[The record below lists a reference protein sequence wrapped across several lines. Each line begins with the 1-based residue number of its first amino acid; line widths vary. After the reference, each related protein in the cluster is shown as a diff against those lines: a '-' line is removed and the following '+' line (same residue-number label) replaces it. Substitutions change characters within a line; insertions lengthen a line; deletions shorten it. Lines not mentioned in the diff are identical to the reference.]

1 MSRFSSFGIRYL
13 NPWKMCRDNV
23 QKYEKCRFRMIK
35 EGQKQGAKMSEIQV
49 EKAIEIEI
57 KIKLKRDKCK

>member
-1 MSRFSSFGIRYL
+1 MSRFPNLDIGYL

-23 QKYEKCRFRMIK
+23 KKYEKCRFRMMR
-35 EGQKQGAKMSEIQV
+35 EGQKQGAKINGIQV
-49 EKAIEIEI
+49 EKGIEIEI